1 MTLLD
6 ARQLVVKKIDE
17 LKERVNKLKTKPSLV
32 IIRVGEDFASGKYVA
47 NKIRKCEEVGI
58 ESKIIHL
65 EEGVK
70 QESVEKIILDLN
82 KDENVT
88 GVLLQLPIPKHL
100 DEDYLTNLIKDEKDV
115 DGFTIGNM
123 GRLSLGL
130 EGNIACTPRGII
142 TLLKEFSV
150 DIEGKDV
157 LIINR
162 SNIVGKPLAQLFLKE
177 NATVTIAH
185 SKTKN
190 LKEKIFMSDI
200 VVSAVGRANFLKSED
215 FSPNTTIVDVSINFN
230 EEGKMCGDVAK
241 TDYEILLNEKQCNL
255 TPVPNGVGQMRLCKI
270 TRLWKHLLTNRIS
283 SKFLICHTGRLYLY
297 SASQRC

>member
-255 TPVPNGVGQMRLCKI
+255 TPVPNGVGQMTVI
-270 TRLWKHLLTNRIS
+270 E
-283 SKFLICHTGRLYLY
+283 LIEQTIEIAEKKESR
-297 SASQRC
+297 

>member
-65 EEGVK
+65 EESVK

-190 LKEKIFMSDI
+190 LKEKILMSDI

-255 TPVPNGVGQMRLCKI
+255 TPVPNGVGQMTVI
-270 TRLWKHLLTNRIS
+270 E
-283 SKFLICHTGRLYLY
+283 LIEQTIEIAEKKESR
-297 SASQRC
+297 

>member
-17 LKERVNKLKTKPSLV
+17 LKNRVKKLYKKPSLV

-47 NKIRKCEEVGI
+47 NKIKRCEEVGI

-65 EEGVK
+65 DENVTQDTVQK
-70 QESVEKIILDLN
+70 TILDLN
-82 KDENVT
+82 NDDNVT

-115 DGFTIGNM
+115 DGFIRSKYGIVAADCFC
-123 GRLSLGL
+123 RWREDKS
-130 EGNIACTPRGII
+130 GII
-142 TLLKEFSV
+142 TLLKEFNI
-150 DIEGKDV
+150 DIEGQDV

-162 SNIVGKPLAQLFLKE
+162 SNIVGKPLSQLFLKE

-190 LKEKIFMSDI
+190 LKEKIKLSDI
-200 VVSAVGRANFLKSED
+200 VVTAVGKANFLGVDD
-215 FSPNTTIVDVSINFN
+215 FSDNTTIIDVSINFN
-230 EEGKMCGDVAK
+230 EFGKMCGDVSK
-241 TDYEILLNEKQCNL
+241 EDYDALVNDKNCNL
-255 TPVPNGVGQMRLCKI
+255 TPVPNGVGQMTVI
-270 TRLWKHLLTNRIS
+270 E
-283 SKFLICHTGRLYLY
+283 LIEQTIEIQEKKEGK
-297 SASQRC
+297 

>member
-17 LKERVNKLKTKPSLV
+17 LKNRVKKLYKKPSLV

-47 NKIRKCEEVGI
+47 NKIKRCEEVGI

-65 EEGVK
+65 DENVTQDTVQK
-70 QESVEKIILDLN
+70 TILDLN
-82 KDENVT
+82 NDDNVT

-123 GRLSLGL
+123 GKLSLGL
-130 EGNIACTPRGII
+130 DGNVACTPRGII
-142 TLLKEFSV
+142 TLLKEFNI
-150 DIEGKDV
+150 DIEGQDV

-162 SNIVGKPLAQLFLKE
+162 SNIVGKPLSQLFLKE

-190 LKEKIFMSDI
+190 LKEKIC
-200 VVSAVGRANFLKSED
+200 AN
-215 FSPNTTIVDVSINFN
+215 
-230 EEGKMCGDVAK
+230 
-241 TDYEILLNEKQCNL
+241 
-255 TPVPNGVGQMRLCKI
+255 
-270 TRLWKHLLTNRIS
+270 NRIILETAGLVTLNWTVF
-283 SKFLICHTGRLYLY
+283 KRTVTIENQEKR
-297 SASQRC
+297 

>member
-123 GRLSLGL
+123 GKLSLGL
-130 EGNIACTPRGII
+130 EGNVACTPRGII
-142 TLLKEFSV
+142 TLLKEFSI

-190 LKEKIFMSDI
+190 LKEKILMSDI

-255 TPVPNGVGQMRLCKI
+255 TPVPNGVGQMTVI
-270 TRLWKHLLTNRIS
+270 E
-283 SKFLICHTGRLYLY
+283 LIEQTIEIAEKKESR
-297 SASQRC
+297 

>member
-17 LKERVNKLKTKPSLV
+17 LKERVNKLNRKPSLV
-32 IIRVGEDFASGKYVA
+32 IIRAGEDFASGKYVA

-58 ESKIIHL
+58 ESQIIHL
-65 EEGVK
+65 EEDIK

-123 GRLSLGL
+123 GKLSLGL

-142 TLLKEFSV
+142 TLLKEFNI

-185 SKTKN
+185 SKTKK
-190 LKEKIFMSDI
+190 LKEKILMSDI
-200 VVSAVGRANFLKSED
+200 VVSAVGRANFLRAED

-230 EEGKMCGDVAK
+230 EDGKMCGDVSK
-241 TDYEILLNEKQCNL
+241 NDYDILVNEKHCNL
-255 TPVPNGVGQMRLCKI
+255 TPVPNGVGQMTVI
-270 TRLWKHLLTNRIS
+270 E
-283 SKFLICHTGRLYLY
+283 LIEQTIEIAEKKE
-297 SASQRC
+297 SI